1 MDEQI
6 LIIEDNK
13 SLNRL
18 IDNELSDRYKTDSV
32 YDWAEAKK
40 YLEKNE
46 PDLIISDVRLPD
58 ALINEHIEFLT
69 DIAPTILLTAYASV
83 EDAVSSIKAGASE
96 YLVKPISPDKLLL
109 SVEKTLETNKIKF
122 EYQFIKEKINSKN
135 NVEKLIGQSPV
146 MQKVKEMVHAVA
158 PSDMSVLI
166 LGESGTGK
174 ELVARNIHDN
184 SLRAKQNFIVV
195 DCCTIQ
201 EQLFESELFGHEK
214 GSFTGA
220 DQQKKGL
227 IEGAKGGTLFLDEI
241 GEINQSVQA
250 KLLRVLESG
259 TFRRVG
265 GNKTLNS
272 DVRIVAATN
281 RENLLEMCKEGKFR
295 LDLYYRLNAFSIKTP
310 PLRERREDIEKI
322 AKYFLKN
329 HKFSQRINKKLSQEA
344 IRKLVS
350 YDWPGNVRELKNVIE
365 RSIILSQQKEIITA
379 RHLAFDVKI
388 EQASNVNL
396 SFTKDPSLDELTN
409 EYLKMLLSK
418 FSGRRMQVAQILGVS
433 ERSVYRMIKRY
444 KLN

>member
-1 MDEQI
+1 MNQQI

-13 SLNRL
+13 PLNKL
-18 IDNELSDRYKTDSV
+18 ISEELSEKYKVDGL
-32 YDWAEAKK
+32 YNWQQAKK
-40 YLEKNE
+40 YLNENE

-58 ALINEHIEFLT
+58 TSISEHISYLT
-69 DIAPTILLTAYASV
+69 DIAPTILITAYASI
-83 EDAVSSIKAGASE
+83 EDAVKSMKAGAAE
-96 YLVKPISPDKLLL
+96 YLVKPVSPDKLMLM
-109 SVEKTLETNKIKF
+109 VEKTLEADKIRV
-122 EYQFIKEKINSKN
+122 EYQFIKDNLKSQLET
-135 NVEKLIGQSPV
+135 ERLIGDTEAIN
-146 MQKVKEMVHAVA
+146 KVKEMIYAVA

-166 LGESGTGK
+166 TGESGTGK

-184 SLRAKQNFIVV
+184 SLRANQNFIVV

-220 DQQKKGL
+220 DKQKKGL
-227 IEGAKGGTLFLDEI
+227 IEVAKGGTLFLDEI
-241 GEINQSVQA
+241 GEIDQSIQA
-250 KLLRVLESG
+250 KLLRVLENG

-281 RENLLEMCKEGKFR
+281 RENLLELSNEGKFR
-295 LDLYYRLNAFSIKTP
+295 LDLFYRLNAFSIETP
-310 PLRERREDIEKI
+310 PLRERREDVEKI

-329 HKFSQRINKKLSQEA
+329 HKFSQRINKKLTPEA
-344 IRKLVS
+344 VRKLVS

-365 RSIILSQQKEIITA
+365 RSIILSQNHKKIRA
-379 RHLAFDVKI
+379 KHLAFDVSA
-388 EQASNVNL
+388 ETVSSVNMA
-396 SFTKDPSLDELTN
+396 FNKEPSLDELTY
-409 EYLKMLLSK
+409 EYLKMLLVK
-418 FSGRRMQVAQILGVS
+418 FSGRRSQIAQVMGVS